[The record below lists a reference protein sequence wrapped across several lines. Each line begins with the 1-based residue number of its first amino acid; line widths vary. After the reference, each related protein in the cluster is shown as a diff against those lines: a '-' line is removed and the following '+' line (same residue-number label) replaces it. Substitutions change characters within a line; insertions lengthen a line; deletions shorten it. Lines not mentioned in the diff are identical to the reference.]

1 VVRIIKGL
9 TNMTNLDMLQCF
21 LNMGKEIIAESDINR
36 VLTITF
42 DNAMAITKAER
53 GLIALYNKDDE
64 ILFQTLRNLASGD
77 LEQPEF
83 EVSQR
88 VINKVKS
95 EKRTIYLHNALK
107 VQKMQK
113 HCSTS
118 TAESEILS
126 IICSP
131 LRNRGEL
138 FGVIYLDKQAI
149 QHSFTHETYRLVE
162 KLADFIS
169 SVAYR
174 ALERKKLLN
183 RITAIE
189 NGHHDSFQFDTIV
202 GHHPKMAQILKMV
215 VQVANTEATILIQ
228 GESGTGKELIAHA
241 LYQHSGRKDKI
252 FVPIN
257 CGALP
262 GNLLES
268 ELFGHVKGSFTGALK
283 DKAGWFE
290 RAEGGTIFL
299 DEVSEMSAELQVKLL
314 RILQTGEYSRVG
326 STEIHYCNVRIIAAT
341 NQDLQQLIREGT
353 FREDLYYRL
362 NVIKVELPP
371 LRERKSDIPLLAN
384 HFLTRYSNKYGKN
397 GLYIS
402 RDAELCLL
410 AYEFPGNVR
419 ELENIIQHAVILAN
433 SKSIDSHHLP
443 IGNNNIEKTNSG
455 FQAPPSTFKVA
466 KQRLIEKFERDYI
479 VDCLKASKGNISRA
493 AGIAGIHFTSFY
505 TKMVKYGIAP
515 YVFKQS

>member
-1 VVRIIKGL
+1 MRIFKGL
-9 TNMTNLDMLQCF
+9 TNMTHFDMLQCF
-21 LNMGKEIIAESDINR
+21 LEMGKEIIAEPDINR
-36 VLTITF
+36 VLTIAF
-42 DNAMAITKAER
+42 DNAMEITNAER
-53 GLIALYNKDDE
+53 AMIVLYNEGGE
-64 ILFQTLRNLASGD
+64 ILFQTLRNLKRDD
-77 LEQPEF
+77 LEKPEF
-83 EVSQR
+83 EISQKI
-88 VINKVKS
+88 INKVKS
-95 EKRTIYLHNALK
+95 EKRSIYLHNAHTD
-107 VQKMQK
+107 QKKQK
-113 HCSTS
+113 YYNMMS
-118 TAESEILS
+118 AESKILS

-131 LRNRGEL
+131 LRNKGEI
-138 FGVIYLDKQAI
+138 FGVIYLDKRNI
-149 QHSFTHETYRLVE
+149 QHSFTHETYHFVE
-162 KLADFIS
+162 KFADFIS
-169 SVAYR
+169 SVAYST
-174 ALERKKLLN
+174 LERKKLLN
-183 RITAIE
+183 RMTALK
-189 NGHHDSFQFDTIV
+189 NGVYDSFPFDTIV
-202 GHHPKMAQILKMV
+202 GHHSKMVQILKMV

-268 ELFGHVKGSFTGALK
+268 ELFGHVKGSFTGAVK

-299 DEVSEMSAELQVKLL
+299 DEVSEMSSELQVKLL
-314 RILQTGEYSRVG
+314 RILQTGEYCQVG
-326 STEIHYCNVRIIAAT
+326 STEIRFCNVRIIAAT
-341 NQDLQQLIREGT
+341 NQDLQQLIREGS

-384 HFLTRYSNKYGKN
+384 HFLTMYSNKYGKN

-410 AYEFPGNVR
+410 AYEFPGNIR
-419 ELENIIQHAVILAN
+419 ELENIIQHAVILAEG
-433 SKSIDSHHLP
+433 KSIESHHLP
-443 IGNNNIEKTNSG
+443 IGNNVEKTHSG
-455 FQAPPSTFKVA
+455 FQTPLSTFKVA

-479 VDCLKASKGNISRA
+479 IDCLKASKGNISQA

-515 YVFKQS
+515 YAFKQS